1 MRFLKAY
8 SKCLDVLE
16 KIIRVVLI
24 VLLAAMVLISFY
36 QCVMRYSFS
45 RSQPWCEE
53 LTLYLGV
60 YSVLIGI
67 AICSRRESHLQ
78 VDFILNLYS
87 KRVRC
92 LMTAICTAISIV
104 AMAAVCAY
112 AFQLLPVATG
122 RATTL
127 PITMREIYI
136 AFPIGAILMIL
147 FAIETTVRNFI
158 GFLRG
163 GEVVTRK
170 EVRE

>member
-1 MRFLKAY
+1 MQLLKAY
-8 SKCLDVLE
+8 SKFLNILE

-24 VLLAAMVLISFY
+24 LLLAAMVLISFY
-36 QCVMRYSFS
+36 QCIMRYVFS
-45 RSQPWCEE
+45 KSQPWCEE

-78 VDFILNLYS
+78 VDFLLNMFN
-87 KRVRC
+87 KRTRC
-92 LMTAICTAISIV
+92 LLTAICTAVSII
-104 AMAAVCAY
+104 AMAVVCVY

-127 PITMREIYI
+127 PITMREVYI
-136 AFPIGAILMIL
+136 AFPVGAILMIL
-147 FAIETTVRNFI
+147 FAIETVARNFI

-163 GEVVTRK
+163 GEVLTLK
-170 EVRE
+170 EVAE